1 MINLLLKLIHQFLKK
16 LLNFNENSFCYI
28 HSNNILPPPL
38 KEEEELELLK
48 LVKEGDLDARNTL
61 IIHNLRLVVFIA
73 KKFESTKINIEDLIS
88 IGSMG
93 LIKGVQTFKLEK
105 NIKLAT
111 YASRCIENEILMY
124 LRKTQKIRQEISL
137 DEVLSVDSEGNEM
150 MLTDVLSSS
159 EPLSLSKIIEE
170 EDINNVY
177 EALDRLNSRE
187 REIIVLR
194 FGLNNEEPLTQKEV
208 ADKLGISQSYIS
220 RLEKKIIDKMRL
232 YILNKVKVA

>member
-1 MINLLLKLIHQFLKK
+1 MIK
-16 LLNFNENSFCYI
+16 LLFRLLGLIFHDDFQFFYI
-28 HSNNILPPPL
+28 NSNNILPPPL
-38 KEEEELELLK
+38 GEKEELALLIK
-48 LVKEGDLDARNTL
+48 VKEGDIDARNTL

-124 LRKTQKIRQEISL
+124 LRKTYRMRQEVSL

-150 MLTDVLSSS
+150 MLADVLGDIEPSS
-159 EPLSLSKIIEE
+159 LVKLTEE
-170 EDINNVY
+170 EDLRNLY
-177 EALDRLNSRE
+177 LALDNLNERE
-187 REIIVLR
+187 REIITMR
-194 FGLNNEEPLTQKEV
+194 FGLFGLNPMTQKEV
-208 ADKLGISQSYIS
+208 AEMLGISQSYIS
-220 RLEKKIIDKMRL
+220 RLEKRIIDKMRQEIEAL
-232 YILNKVKVA
+232 AQIA